1 MELHELP
8 SGTTSTSSWG
18 TAMSTTSSSWR
29 RCGNWNSRLKL
40 LHWRSKSNHVQIRF
54 TSDNSYSSSGF
65 QLLATVERS
74 EWLLSP
80 FLTIIN
86 LSKVDAVAAESTTLF
101 LHCLPW
107 MKCFWKWL
115 AGLKREPID
124 PLHSTLRLAKMLSLG
139 RRQNQMKFRQIEN
152 QSQIMANHF
161 RWVKKKKEKKK
172 SKTVLKSVDREIG
185 ERPKSNQRG
194 NRNGIRIHRS
204 SWEFVLCIHC
214 FIDSGDGRSF
224 DTLWEYWLCVALLS
238 WST

>member
-86 LSKVDAVAAESTTLF
+86 LSKLDAVAAESTTLF

-152 QSQIMANHF
+152 QSQIIANHF
-161 RWVKKKKEKKK
+161 RCKK
-172 SKTVLKSVDREIG
+172 
-185 ERPKSNQRG
+185 
-194 NRNGIRIHRS
+194 
-204 SWEFVLCIHC
+204 
-214 FIDSGDGRSF
+214 
-224 DTLWEYWLCVALLS
+224 
-238 WST
+238 